1 MQHRASIGI
10 VIGMWLDLLMLL
22 LLVGLFALC
31 AALVR
36 FAEDVVGPKN
46 E

>member
-1 MQHRASIGI
+1 M
-10 VIGMWLDLLMLL
+10 LLGLSMLL

-36 FAEDVVGPKN
+36 FSEDVVGPKS

>member
-1 MQHRASIGI
+1 MFL
-10 VIGMWLDLLMLL
+10 VLLMLL

-31 AALVR
+31 AVLVR
-36 FAEDVVGPKN
+36 FAEDVIGPQN